1 MVKFQVFHEIKS
13 QNFLRGALPRTP
25 PGYRPG
31 PGAAPFET
39 PARGPSPLDPG
50 HPGKSHFPG
59 HVRNLA
65 RFPHF
70 TAQAAVSITTVDY
83 FESDRGGKKPGTTY

>member
-31 PGAAPFET
+31 PKDCKGGAAPFET

-70 TAQAAVSITTVDY
+70 TAQAAPD
-83 FESDRGGKKPGTTY
+83 DMRGPGGTTTDKR